1 MRSRIPVWLLLV
13 PAILSGGPAG
23 RAEED
28 AILGTV
34 IDGVEINLWIPAGVK
49 VLRGAFVDP
58 ANAKVG
64 NDAED
69 ASANVW
75 EETCRNLD
83 CGHAG
88 MILQNMNRGNRP
100 TILQKALAAALKE
113 FAAKSGHPEIEHVPL
128 AFSGMSK
135 GGGWSVST
143 AFRMPERAV
152 AYANVVGWVADSKG
166 TDAQLQ
172 VPGLF
177 IIGSVPDDFKMLD
190 AIPKDYDPGRQRGAP
205 WTLALQW
212 GAAHDWNNASA
223 LVLPYLDAMFRARLP
238 AGARATGGPVTLKA
252 VRLEDGW
259 LGDRATWDSQSAT
272 IAPWA
277 EYKGD
282 KASAVWLPNRAIA
295 FLWRAFESKDP
306 PVRIGAATADGKIG
320 LPEGKKRRMVVEA
333 GATVVL
339 EAVVNAGTDVR
350 KVRFYAGDQVL
361 GEVAQAPWKT
371 EWKNAAPGP
380 HGVFAMWESGSGK
393 QGVSNPALVVVR
405 KPAAEAPRAESS
417 RETADSVSTAFRAAE
432 HPFILWTRDEAA
444 AIRKRVET
452 EPWAKVKY
460 EEMLKEQ
467 GLGQTFRNLF
477 RDTVMGDD
485 SVVEAEKKYLLK
497 LVGKHPKDFLGDTGG
512 GRHYDQYLDV
522 LRYDALYDRL
532 TAEERRALEDTF
544 RVFINHHLHEETL
557 TFTRTSWLPNMQWPR
572 PMTAHLMALALR
584 DEKLIREVFNSKGGW
599 KYYFDDYLADGQF
612 YFEEFG
618 KQYSMIGEMLL
629 WCRGLERLGLGELG
643 YGYTGKGVATM
654 RRHLESI
661 VSLGYPRVDL
671 PGGRAHYPKVTM
683 GDAKG
688 ARLKGTPPYVFQHA
702 IVDGV
707 LPNGDGGETFWIAAN
722 MNGRDHE
729 NTKVDKMLTPHWFEI
744 AHARWPDAGFDY
756 FLAQMRGAGEDR
768 YVPSLFWGVLPID
781 PAKVKPPAVPSYVA
795 RERGFALL
803 RAEERPERYWEG
815 DAPAVALQLATYYV
829 HYAHDVFSLL
839 GLYAFNRPIYLNR
852 QVSNGYGG
860 SCPWT
865 DSTRGHAGVMVDN
878 LQWMLD
884 EAHPERDHPHW
895 PNPIG
900 EVPTRS
906 AFDGL
911 VKFVAARAVP
921 VGGHVTLDNRQPLA
935 VSTLTLDL
943 RREES
948 EVWPGVDMTRA
959 LFLTREYLFDV
970 YQLTSKTP
978 RVYQWHVHALGQAQ
992 VDAAWKPTTELV
1004 DKLYDL
1010 SNRQVAKRLQDP
1022 IEHDRYQ
1029 LGDVHRLD
1037 AGDQPWSFTAVQT
1050 CALED
1055 PAQSVLGRA
1064 WYDRKIGVRVT
1075 MLGAPETRVFE
1086 GKSPESRRAPGRE
1099 GNKGDPSALPNE
1111 VGGVTLMVERCAP
1124 ATVFVALHEPFKDG
1138 RPRIESFRRIQQTDE
1153 GVAVAVVGEAGSG
1166 IDDRLLLRFW
1176 EKYDQPLTLEGGD
1189 ESFTFADH
1197 AHVRLG
1203 ADKVEASGDLRA
1215 MRLKVAGRPR
1225 LLLNGQEE
1233 RVAIEGGHMVFGP
1246 RP

>member
-1 MRSRIPVWLLLV
+1 MRFRNYAWLVLAAVVL
-13 PAILSGGPAG
+13 AGGATA
-23 RAEED
+23 RAEDD
-28 AILGTV
+28 AILRTAV
-34 IDGVEINLWIPAGVK
+34 DGVEVNLWMPGGVK

-83 CGHAG
+83 CGHVG
-88 MILQNMNRGNRP
+88 MMLQNMNRGNRP
-100 TILQKALAAALKE
+100 TILQKALVAALKE
-113 FAAKSGHPEIEHVPL
+113 FAAKSGHPEIEHMPL

-135 GGGWSVST
+135 GGGWSAST

-205 WTLALQW
+205 WSLALQW
-212 GAAHDWNNASA
+212 GAGHDWNNASA
-223 LVLPYLDAMFRARLP
+223 LVLPYLDAMFRARVP
-238 AGARATGGPVTLKA
+238 ADASAAGGPVTLKPL
-252 VRLEDGW
+252 RLEDGW
-259 LGDRATWDSQSAT
+259 LGDRVTWDSPWAT
-272 IAPWA
+272 VAPWS

-282 KASAVWLPNRAIA
+282 RAAAVWLPNPAIA

-306 PVRIGAATADGKIG
+306 PVRIDAATADGKVR

-333 GATVVL
+333 GTTIVL
-339 EAVVNAGTDVR
+339 EAAVNARTDVR

-361 GEVAQAPWKT
+361 GDVAQAPWKT
-371 EWKNAAPGP
+371 EWKNASPGP
-380 HGVFAMWESGSGK
+380 HGVFAAWESASGK
-393 QGVSNPALVVVR
+393 EGVSNPALVVVR
-405 KPAAEAPRAESS
+405 KPAANAPRAESS
-417 RETADSVSTAFRAAE
+417 RAVTDSASTAFHKAE

-444 AIRKRVET
+444 AIRKRVEA
-452 EPWAKVKY
+452 EPWAKAKY

-477 RDTVMGDD
+477 RYTVIGDE
-485 SVVEAEKKYLLK
+485 SVAEAEKKYLLK
-497 LVGKHPKDFLGDTGG
+497 LVGKNPKDFLGDTGG

-522 LRYDALYDRL
+522 LRYDVLYDRL
-532 TAEERRALEDTF
+532 SAAERQALEDTF

-557 TFTRTSWLPNMQWPR
+557 EFTRTSWLPNMQWPR
-572 PMTAHLMALALR
+572 PMTAHLMALALG
-584 DEKLIREVFNSKGGW
+584 DEKLIREVFASKGGW
-599 KYYFDDYLADGQF
+599 KYYFDDYLADGRF
-612 YFEEFG
+612 YGEEFG

-629 WCRGLERLGLGELG
+629 WCRGLERVGLGELG
-643 YGYTGKGVATM
+643 YGYTGKSGATM
-654 RRHLESI
+654 RRYLESLVEI
-661 VSLGYPRVDL
+661 GYPRVDL
-671 PGGRAHYPKVTM
+671 PGGRPHYPRVTM

-688 ARLKGTPPYVFQHA
+688 ARLQGAPPYVFQQA

-707 LPNGDGGETFWIAAN
+707 LPDGTGGETFWIAAN

-756 FLAQMRGAGEDR
+756 FLAQMRGAGQER
-768 YVPSLFWGVLPID
+768 YVPTLFWGLSPID
-781 PAKVKPPAVPSYVA
+781 PTKVKPPVAPSYVA
-795 RERGFALL
+795 RERGFAML
-803 RAEERPERYWEG
+803 RADESPSYWEG
-815 DAPAVALQLATYYV
+815 EAPAVSFQLATYYV
-829 HYAHDVFSLL
+829 HYVHDVFSLL

-860 SCPWT
+860 GCPWT
-865 DSTRGHAGVMVDN
+865 DSTRGHCGVLIDN

-895 PNPIG
+895 PNPVG

-921 VGGHVTLDNRQPLA
+921 VGGRVTLVNRQPLA
-935 VSTLTLDL
+935 ERTLSLEL
-943 RREES
+943 RREEP
-948 EVWPGVDMTRA
+948 EVWPGVDMARA

-978 RVYQWHVHALGQAQ
+978 RLYQWHVHALGQAQ
-992 VDAAWKPTTELV
+992 VGAAWKPTADLV

-1010 SNRQVAKRLQDP
+1010 SNRQVAKRLEDP
-1022 IEHDRYQ
+1022 IERNRYQ
-1029 LGDVHRLD
+1029 LGDVRRLD
-1037 AGDQPWSFTAVQT
+1037 AGDQAWSFTAIQT
-1050 CALED
+1050 CALEG

-1064 WYDRKIGVRVT
+1064 WYDRKIGVRVS
-1075 MLGAPETRVFE
+1075 MLGAKETRVFE
-1086 GKSPESRRAPGRE
+1086 GKSPESRRAPGKE
-1099 GNKGDPSALPNE
+1099 GNKGDHSNLANE
-1111 VGGVTLMVERCAP
+1111 VGGVTLMVERRMP

-1138 RPRIESFRRIQQTDE
+1138 QPRVETFRGLQQTDE
-1153 GVAVAVVGEAGSG
+1153 GVAVAVVGKAGSS

-1176 EKYDQPLTLEGGD
+1176 DKHDQPMTLEGAG

-1197 AHVRLG
+1197 AYVRIG
-1203 ADKVEASGDLRA
+1203 TDKVEASGNLQA
-1215 MRLKVAGRPR
+1215 MRLKVAGRPK
-1225 LLLNGQEE
+1225 LVLNGKDRPTTVEN
-1233 RVAIEGGHMVFGP
+1233 GTLVFDG